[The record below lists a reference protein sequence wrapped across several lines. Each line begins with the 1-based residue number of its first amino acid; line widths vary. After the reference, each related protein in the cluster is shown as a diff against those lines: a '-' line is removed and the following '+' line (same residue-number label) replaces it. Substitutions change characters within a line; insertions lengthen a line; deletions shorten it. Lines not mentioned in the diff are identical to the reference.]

1 MAAIIDH
8 SKAINRIID
17 ILKANSVLSEKIREF
32 RFGDAGDT
40 AEKSVV
46 GRMYPLCYVTT
57 AANPEVSR
65 ETITAGGLDT
75 LPGQKVTLE
84 YWVVLVANASS
95 PPAVQEEI
103 YGLSGLAHDA
113 LASNIRLTDPNDGT
127 DPLCAT
133 CGVMTQRRFET
144 HRGRL
149 VEAMTVRVRPVIYV
163 RK

>member
-1 MAAIIDH
+1 
-8 SKAINRIID
+8 
-17 ILKANSVLSEKIREF
+17 
-32 RFGDAGDT
+32 
-40 AEKSVV
+40 
-46 GRMYPLCYVTT
+46 MYPLCYVTT

-95 PPAVQEEI
+95 PSAVQEEI

>member
-1 MAAIIDH
+1 MTTMDH

-32 RFGDAGDT
+32 RFGDTGDT

-95 PPAVQEEI
+95 PLEAQVEI
-103 YGLSGLAHDA
+103 YSLAGLAQNV
-113 LASNIRLTDPNDGT
+113 LASNIRLLNPADGT

-133 CGVMTQRRFET
+133 SSVMTQRRFET

>member
-65 ETITAGGLDT
+65 ETVTAGGLDT